1 MCKNVIIIME
11 TENIGL
17 NLRTFGSLSVVIRKI
32 TFLQNSEMVSIVV
45 LEDFETVEETKRWDN
60 F

>member
-1 MCKNVIIIME
+1 ME